1 MSLQPISLYVAIPT
15 FRRIGLLTTLLEGVA
30 KQDVSRD
37 EATVRVIVFDND
49 AGRSAEATVAGMRS
63 TFPYPLDYAN
73 VVEPGLASVRNASLE
88 AACGGCD
95 FLAMIDDD
103 ECPEPQW
110 LSALLAMQRS
120 SLAEVVVGPV
130 PPILPATAPRWV
142 HEYRARELPVYPDG
156 SLLLDGWS
164 GNCLLDMRAITAFGV
179 TFDRAL
185 DFAGGE
191 DQLFFRQIVARGG
204 RIAYAARAVAWED
217 TPPQRRSLR
226 FVLVRSFRRGNTLAI
241 CDRRI
246 YGRVRATTWRSFKGL
261 ATIVRGF
268 GKAVNAARSRNA
280 SGAVDGACDAMS
292 GLGMLCGL
300 LGVTYQAYR
309 RPVATPVP
317 AC

>member
-1 MSLQPISLYVAIPT
+1 MSLSVFVAIPT

-30 KQDVSRD
+30 RQDVSR
-37 EATVRVIVFDND
+37 ESCSVCVIVFDND
-49 AGRSAEATVAGMRS
+49 AARSAEATVVRMQAA
-63 TFPYPLDYAN
+63 FPFRLEYAS
-73 VVEPGLASVRNASLE
+73 VVEPGLASVRNSTLDFARDR
-88 AACGGCD
+88 CD

-110 LSALLAMQRS
+110 LSALLEMQRS
-120 SLAEVVVGPV
+120 SAVEVVVGPV
-130 PPILPATAPRWV
+130 PPILPDSVPRWV

-156 SLLLDGWS
+156 ALLQDGWS
-164 GNCLLDMRAITAFGV
+164 GNCLLDMHAIEAFGV

-226 FVLVRSFRRGNTLAI
+226 FLLIRSFRRGNTLAL

-246 YGRVRATTWRSFKGL
+246 YGRLRATAWRSLKGL
-261 ATIVRGF
+261 ATIARGF
-268 GKAVNAARSRNA
+268 GKAINGARSCDA

-300 LGVTYQAYR
+300 FGVTYQAYR
-309 RPVATPVP
+309 RPVARPVT